1 METAR
6 GRLVQVTLAGACSLG
21 LVVASASM
29 ALSALSVGPVRTS
42 AAATSGSRSVA
53 LRPLTTPP
61 AQRASRGGMRS
72 ALVPVGPSFT
82 GAASWYGGSFQG
94 RRTANGE
101 LFDTRAL
108 TAASRTLPFGTR
120 LRVCRSERCVVV
132 RINDRGPYVGQRV
145 LDLSYAAAQLLGY
158 DGVVQVT
165 ATPVALT
172 MDQPA
177 QTLPA
182 RRTVPA
188 GPA

>member
-1 METAR
+1 M
-6 GRLVQVTLAGACSLG
+6 AGACSLG
-21 LVVASASM
+21 LVMASAYADPL
-29 ALSALSVGPVRTS
+29 ALSASTVRT
-42 AAATSGSRSVA
+42 AAAAPPGSRLVA

-82 GAASWYGGSFQG
+82 GAASWYGGFFQG

-120 LRVCRSERCVVV
+120 LRVCRSGRCVVV

-158 DGVVQVT
+158 DGVEQVT

-172 MDQPA
+172 TDQPP